1 MMSITSH
8 IQAILQ
14 DPAFPEIF
22 QQLKENIEREK
33 ALRKEYYALI
43 HENIKAEFINGEIVY
58 NSPVKQGHWNVASN
72 LLATLLPYVKS
83 KKLGK
88 VGVEKAMIELTRN
101 NYEPDICFFS
111 KEKAQDFTIDQMLL
125 PAPDFI
131 AEIISKSTEKIDRG
145 IKFIDY
151 AHHGVQEYWLIDPEK
166 ETLEQYINQEGQ
178 FQLLT
183 KHKTKGEVYSEAIE
197 GYVLALGELWE

>member
-1 MMSITSH
+1 MSITPH

-14 DPAFPEIF
+14 DPAFPQIF
-22 QQLKENIEREK
+22 QQLKESIEREE

-43 HENIKAEFINGEIVY
+43 HEDIKAEFINGEIVY
-58 NSPVKQGHWNVASN
+58 NSPVRRRHWKLSGKLSRSIGNFVEKHN
-72 LLATLLPYVKS
+72 L
-83 KKLGK
+83 GE

-101 NYEPDICFFS
+101 NYEPDICFFD
-111 KEKAQDFTIDQMLL
+111 KEKCQHFTDDQLLL
-125 PAPDFI
+125 PAPNFI
-131 AEIISKSTEKIDRG
+131 VEIISKSTEKVDRG

-151 AHHGVQEYWLIDPEK
+151 ALHGVQEYWLIDPEK

-197 GYVLALGELWE
+197 GFTVAIQGLWE